1 MLMFMLLMPMLP
13 IWLMDLL
20 LCTHLM
26 DGFGFADLWFGFA
39 NHGLVFA
46 DLWFGFANHGFGFA
60 DHLID
65 GSTTHANALAAR
77 TVRPSRPGCGAS
89 DLRHSNCGDSDPRRP
104 DDCCYAPKLLW
115 SCSAHIAKDR
125 STAREWLH
133 IIIKC
138 QTLSFVMFHSEG

>member
-1 MLMFMLLMPMLP
+1 MLP

-65 GSTTHANALAAR
+65 GLLPMLMLLLLVLFGRLVQVVVLQIFVIQIVAIQILVVQMIAATHPNCHGRVLPHSKGHIHGQR
-77 TVRPSRPGCGAS
+77 MVTHNYTV
-89 DLRHSNCGDSDPRRP
+89 LNNHKNVTM
-104 DDCCYAPKLLW
+104 L
-115 SCSAHIAKDR
+115 
-125 STAREWLH
+125 
-133 IIIKC
+133 
-138 QTLSFVMFHSEG
+138 VVSEVNKG

>member
-60 DHLID
+60 DLWFGFANHGFGFADHLID
-65 GSTTHANALAAR
+65 GLLPMLMLLLLVLFGRLVQVVVLQIFVIQIVAIQILVVQMIAATH
-77 TVRPSRPGCGAS
+77 P
-89 DLRHSNCGDSDPRRP
+89 NCYGRVLP
-104 DDCCYAPKLLW
+104 
-115 SCSAHIAKDR
+115 I
-125 STAREWLH
+125 
-133 IIIKC
+133 
-138 QTLSFVMFHSEG
+138 